1 MIVLYV
7 LLAIFI
13 FGFMI
18 FIHELGHFMF
28 AKIFKVTIKEFSI
41 GMGPKIFSKKGKD
54 GVAYSLRVLPFGG
67 YVAMVGEDEESDDPN
82 AFSKKKA
89 WKRFI
94 IIAAG
99 AVMNLLVGI
108 VIMTILT
115 ATTPRFGTTIIGEFT
130 EKSISNQHLQ
140 VGDEIIKVGN
150 TKVSTANE
158 LSYEIM
164 RKGYK
169 PVSITV
175 LRNGEKVSLENVTFP
190 QVSSQGVVFGAMDF
204 KVFGEDRSFAT
215 VVKNS
220 FYSCKSTIKMI
231 YDSVF
236 DLLTGRYGIEQVSGP
251 IGITGAITEAAKT
264 DTYSLFYLIVVISM
278 NLGVFNLLPIPALDG
293 GSLLLLLV
301 EIIIRKPIPAK
312 VENIIK
318 AVGFA
323 LIMSLAVIIML
334 KDILFLFK

>member
-1 MIVLYV
+1 MIVLYI

-41 GMGPKIFSKKGKD
+41 GMGPKIFSKTGKD
-54 GVAYSLRVLPFGG
+54 NVAYSLRLLPFGG
-67 YVAMVGEDEESDDPN
+67 YVAMVGEDEDSDDPN
-82 AFSKKKA
+82 AFNKKSA

-94 IIAAG
+94 IILAG

-108 VIMTILT
+108 IIMTILT
-115 ATTPRFGTTIIGEFT
+115 ATTPRFGTTVVGQFNENST
-130 EKSISNQHLQ
+130 SIEQLQ
-140 VGDEIIKVGN
+140 LNDKIIKVGN
-150 TKVSTANE
+150 TRVNTASE

-169 PVSITV
+169 PVDLTVIREGNKITLKDVEFPTV
-175 LRNGEKVSLENVTFP
+175 L
-190 QVSSQGVVFGAMDF
+190 SQGVVFGAMDF
-204 KVFGEDRSFAT
+204 RVYGEDRTFGT

-231 YDSVF
+231 YDSLF
-236 DLLTGRYGIEQVSGP
+236 DLITGRYGIEQVSGP
-251 IGITGAITEAAKT
+251 VGITGAITDAAKT
-264 DTYSLFYLIVVISM
+264 DAYSLFYLIVVISM
-278 NLGVFNLLPIPALDG
+278 NLGIFNLLPIPALDG

-301 EIIIRKPIPAK
+301 EMIIRKPIPSKIEYA
-312 VENIIK
+312 IK
-318 AVGFA
+318 AIGFA
-323 LIMSLAVIIML
+323 LIMGLAVIIML
-334 KDILFLFK
+334 KDVIFLFK

>member
-1 MIVLYV
+1 
-7 LLAIFI
+7 
-13 FGFMI
+13 
-18 FIHELGHFMF
+18 
-28 AKIFKVTIKEFSI
+28 
-41 GMGPKIFSKKGKD
+41 
-54 GVAYSLRVLPFGG
+54 
-67 YVAMVGEDEESDDPN
+67 
-82 AFSKKKA
+82 
-89 WKRFI
+89 
-94 IIAAG
+94 
-99 AVMNLLVGI
+99 MNLLVGI